1 MEEGQLKKRIVAQS
15 NNGLSPEEKD
25 GDINS
30 EDLLQWLDEAEKE
43 FPAWYV
49 VSLPECEGRIYKW
62 DEMTEEQRKNAKV
75 KSVDVDETVVWFKK
89 WFGGENE

>member
-30 EDLLQWLDEAEKE
+30 EDLLQWLDEAKKE
-43 FPAWYV
+43 FPV
-49 VSLPECEGRIYKW
+49 FGHIE
-62 DEMTEEQRKNAKV
+62 TEFLKKRQIMP
-75 KSVDVDETVVWFKK
+75 VDDIKQEFVHAVYNWFEK
-89 WFGGENE
+89 WFGTEEKKHE